1 MEKQAV
7 PRSGIWLTALFMAAM
22 LQASAG
28 RAGELSQ
35 VLRSYEIAP
44 VPVNLEGK
52 DWALVGLGSYLV
64 NSTGCDDCHTHPN
77 YPNGARKLSEV

>member
-1 MEKQAV
+1 MEKQAD

-64 NSTGCDDCHTHPN
+64 NSTGCNDCHTHPN
-77 YPNGARKLSEV
+77 YSNGARRLSEV

>member
-7 PRSGIWLTALFMAAM
+7 PRSGVWLTALFMAAM

-35 VLRSYEIAP
+35 VLRGYEIAP
-44 VPVNLEGK
+44 VPLNLKGK
-52 DWALVGLGSYLV
+52 DWALVGLGNYLA
-64 NSTGCDDCHTHPN
+64 NSTGCNDCHIHPK
-77 YPNGARKLSEV
+77 YASRAQSV

>member
-1 MEKQAV
+1 MEKQVVAH
-7 PRSGIWLTALFMAAM
+7 SGIWLAALFMAAM

-35 VLRSYEIAP
+35 VLRGYEIAP
-44 VPVNLEGK
+44 VPLNLKGK

-64 NSTGCDDCHTHPN
+64 NSTGCNDCHIHPN
-77 YPNGARKLSEV
+77 YASRAQSV

>member
-1 MEKQAV
+1 MEKQAG
-7 PRSGIWLTALFMAAM
+7 PRSGIWVTALFMAAM

-35 VLRSYEIAP
+35 VLRGYEIAP
-44 VPVNLEGK
+44 VPLNLKGK

-64 NSTGCDDCHTHPN
+64 NSTGCHYCHTHPN
-77 YPNGARKLSEV
+77 YPKWRAKAV